1 MLDLKLLREHPE
13 VIRDALKRRNNSTSL
28 DPLLELEHSYRRLL
42 TSIEDD
48 RRVLNQRS
56 EEFGRQQDKQH
67 GPPPE
72 LKHLSARIKEHEQ
85 ELKQLEGTLE
95 QQLAYLPNIPHQS
108 VPTGPPAAN
117 QIVRTIGS
125 PSTFSFIPKT
135 HVELAEQRGLLDLGR
150 AAKITGSHFP
160 LYTGKGAQLERA
172 LIAWMLDIQT
182 REHGYTELSPPYLV
196 NRASMFATGQLP
208 KFEED
213 MYRLK
218 DDDLFLIPTAEVPI
232 TNFHRDE
239 ILDESQLPLKYTSYT
254 ACFRR
259 EAGSYGKDTRGLVR
273 VHQFDKVELVK
284 FTTPERSYEEHEL
297 LVKDAETLLQRLG
310 LHYRVICLATGD
322 LSFAAAKCYDLEAWA
337 PGLKQFLE
345 VSSCSN
351 FEAFQAR
358 RAHIRYRPTCAPPR
372 FASQSEAGGAGRQ
385 ASAKKPEFVHTLNG
399 SGLALARTFIC
410 LLETHQ
416 QPDGSIRVPEP
427 LRPYL
432 HGQSVL

>member
-1 MLDLKLLREHPE
+1 MLDLKLLRENPD
-13 VIRDALKRRNNSTSL
+13 VIRDALKRRNYPASL
-28 DPLLELEHSYRRLL
+28 DPLLEVEQSYRRLL

-56 EEFGRQQDKQH
+56 EEFGRQKNKQG

-72 LKHLSARIKEHEQ
+72 LKQLSARIKEREQ
-85 ELKQLEGTLE
+85 ELKQLESTIE
-95 QQLAYLPNIPHQS
+95 QQVAFLPNIPHES
-108 VPTGPPAAN
+108 VPTGPATAN
-117 QIVRTIGS
+117 RIVRTVGS
-125 PSTFSFIPKT
+125 PAAFPFGPKT
-135 HVELAEQRGLLDLGR
+135 HMELAQQRGLLDLGR
-150 AAKITGSHFP
+150 AAKIAGSHFP

-172 LIAWMLDIQT
+172 LIAWMLDVQT

-239 ILDESQLPLKYTSYT
+239 ILDESQLPLKYTGYT

-310 LHYRVICLATGD
+310 LHYRVVCLATGD
-322 LSFAAAKCYDLEAWA
+322 LSFAAAKCYDLEVWA

-351 FEAFQAR
+351 FEAFQSR
-358 RAHIRYRPTCAPPR
+358 RANIRYR
-372 FASQSEAGGAGRQ
+372 Q
-385 ASAKKPEFVHTLNG
+385 ASTKKTAFVHTLNG